1 MHLARYTGA
10 RRRCAYHDAVLDSA
24 VSLEQQIEVLER
36 PAGEKTPRWPWLLVL
51 AGLLLMSALGVQAYS
66 AYAAIAGID
75 RTAKIATP
83 NPVVLFQD
91 VATNGPRVG
100 STVEASS
107 RATYTRALEQFVL
120 DGTGLILGFVLGV
133 AGLFARANL

>member
-1 MHLARYTGA
+1 MDVPGNLKY
-10 RRRCAYHDAVLDSA
+10 
-24 VSLEQQIEVLER
+24 SLEHEWIDGSGKVGITAFAVEQIGDIVFVEL
-36 PAGEKTPRWPWLLVL
+36 PA
-51 AGLLLMSALGVQAYS
+51 
-66 AYAAIAGID
+66 
-75 RTAKIATP
+75 
-83 NPVVLFQD
+83 
-91 VATNGPRVG
+91 VG